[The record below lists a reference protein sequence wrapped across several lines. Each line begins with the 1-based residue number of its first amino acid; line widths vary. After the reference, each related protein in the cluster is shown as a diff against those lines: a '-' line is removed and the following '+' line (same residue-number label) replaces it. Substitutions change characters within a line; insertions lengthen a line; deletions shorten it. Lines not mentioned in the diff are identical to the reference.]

1 MMTFTG
7 QPEEA
12 EIYTDGSCQTQSREG
27 AWVAIIL
34 IGGDKTVLSGQVPN
48 TTHNRM
54 ELLAVREA
62 LCYLE
67 TNNSSLRKLKIFAD
81 SQYVIGISDRKN
93 KLEASGYSTKKG
105 SPIQNLDLVLDLL
118 KLSASFSIDW
128 IKIKAHQKKGE
139 GPNYNIDADKLARK
153 IVRERTR

>member
-1 MMTFTG
+1 MTFTS
-7 QPEEA
+7 QLEEA
-12 EIYTDGSCQTQSREG
+12 EIYTDGSCHTQSREG

-34 IGGDKTVLSGQVPN
+34 IGGDKTVLSGQVPD

-54 ELLAVREA
+54 ELLAVMGA
-62 LCYLE
+62 LSYLK
-67 TNNSSLRKLKIFAD
+67 TNNSRIRKIKIHTD

-93 KLEASGYSTKKG
+93 KLEALGYSTKKG

-139 GPNYNIDADKLARK
+139 GPDYNIDADKLARK